1 MSPASESDAAV
12 VGGGPVGL
20 AAANLLAARGY
31 RVLLVEQNASS
42 SDEPRAISLDDESIR
57 IMTQAGL
64 PNRSSTSWFRAAEP
78 PTSTATGD
86 CCFAEPPPR
95 LSGWVIRS
103 RIRLPNLNSR
113 RSCAPAL
120 RA

>member
-12 VGGGPVGL
+12 VAGGPVGL
-20 AAANLLAARGY
+20 AAANLLAARGH

-42 SDEPRAISLDDESIR
+42 SDEPRA

-86 CCFAEPPPR
+86 CCFADPPR
-95 LSGWVIRS
+95 AFRAGLSVQES
-103 RIRLPNLNSR
+103 VCPT
-113 RSCAPAL
+113 
-120 RA
+120 